1 MGDLCLSFFVLV
13 VASRDREARNRHALP
28 AGDRCVVERHVT
40 AAACRRDR
48 SLRMAGSP
56 AGIV

>member
-1 MGDLCLSFFVLV
+1 MGDLRLSFFGLV

-28 AGDRCVVERHVT
+28 AGDRCVVERQI
-40 AAACRRDR
+40 AAASGRRHR
-48 SLRMAGSP
+48 ALRMAGSP